1 MAGVNDTTR
10 GCLRTGSGAMN
21 LAYLAD
27 GKFGG
32 CWGHANKLW
41 DVGAGLLLAEL
52 AGAKVSIR
60 EVDRSKHLVSYIAAV
75 PSAWEFLYK
84 KASKI
89 LELNTITN
97 QA

>member
-60 EVDRSKHLVSYIAAV
+60 EVDRSKHLVVTSLRCLPHGNFFTKRRV
-75 PSAWEFLYK
+75 KFS
-84 KASKI
+84 S
-89 LELNTITN
+89 
-97 QA
+97 